1 MSMRD
6 KVTRDALAIGIAVGI
21 FAIPFGVLAVA
32 TGATV
37 PMASAMSALV
47 FAGGSQFAAI
57 GVIAAGGS
65 PIAAVA
71 SGLMLN
77 GRYTAFGMALAPL
90 LPGSLGYRAAASHF
104 IIDESSAF
112 ALARRDRPEEAPRA
126 FWWTGVSVFVLWN
139 LGTII
144 GAVAGETIGDPKT
157 FGLDAAFPA
166 GFLAL
171 LMPTLKTRNERAAAV
186 LGAVLALIAIP
197 LLPAGAPVLVSA
209 LGAVIV
215 WRFPLSGETEDPVEE
230 LL

>member
-1 MSMRD
+1 MRD

-90 LPGSLGYRAAASHF
+90 LPGSLGYRAAASQF

-215 WRFPLSGETEDPVEE
+215 WCFPLSGETEDPVEE